1 MPHPR
6 FTPRQLAAF
15 VAVAQARSFRKAGEQ
30 LSLSSSAVSQL
41 VGDLELALELR
52 LFDRTTRSVVLS
64 PAGREFLPSATSV
77 LKHMQLAQNAADDIC
92 NRASG
97 VVRIAAP
104 LIMASSVLPAL
115 IKEYTR
121 TRPKLVIRIRDA
133 PVDGLVDRVSN
144 ADADFAIGADQPVG
158 DDIVRK
164 DLFKSPWVLWCS
176 ANHPLAGYQSIPW
189 SQLRHQPLVVAGRD
203 YERTV
208 ALTHGGQFE
217 QGRII
222 PVDIVE
228 NVSTALGIAAHGMA
242 ATLGPAYVGLLA
254 RLLGLTMRPIVQP
267 EVTRQVCIYH
277 SSTRAMSPA
286 AQGFCEFLEEQLKG
300 NDELGV
306 GGVWRLR

>member
-41 VGDLELALELR
+41 VGDLELAVELR

-64 PAGREFLPSATSV
+64 PAGREFLPSAMSV
-77 LKHMQLAQNAADDIC
+77 LKHMQLAQNSADDIC

-176 ANHPLAGYQSIPW
+176 ASHPLAGYQSIPW

-208 ALTHGGQFE
+208 ALTHGE
-217 QGRII
+217 
-222 PVDIVE
+222 
-228 NVSTALGIAAHGMA
+228 
-242 ATLGPAYVGLLA
+242 
-254 RLLGLTMRPIVQP
+254 
-267 EVTRQVCIYH
+267 
-277 SSTRAMSPA
+277 SSSR
-286 AQGFCEFLEEQLKG
+286 
-300 NDELGV
+300 DESCP
-306 GGVWRLR
+306 

>member
-15 VAVAQARSFRKAGEQ
+15 VAVAQARSFRKAGEH
-30 LSLSSSAVSQL
+30 LNLSSSAVSQL
-41 VGDLELALELR
+41 VGDLELAVELR

-64 PAGREFLPSATSV
+64 PAGREFLPSAMSV
-77 LKHMQLAQNAADDIC
+77 LKHMQLAQNSANDIC

-121 TRPKLVIRIRDA
+121 TRPRLVIRIRDA
-133 PVDGLVDRVSN
+133 PVDGLVDMVSN

-158 DDIVRK
+158 DDIVRM

-176 ANHPLAGYQSIPW
+176 ASHPLAGYQSIPW
-189 SQLRHQPLVVAGRD
+189 SQLRQQSLVVAGRD

-208 ALTHGGQFE
+208 ALTHGGEFE
-217 QGRII
+217 QGRIT

-228 NVSTALGIAAHGMA
+228 NVSTALGIAAQGMA

-277 SSTRAMSPA
+277 SSSRTISPA
-286 AQGFCEFLEEQLKG
+286 AQGFCEFLEEQLSG